1 MSENRKIAWHKWE
14 LNKYLESL
22 KEELRSFNDEKIDE
36 INNKIEY
43 IKSFYSNYLEWE
55 NSKKVEIDNLINE
68 LEKYKN
74 TFIENQ
80 TKIEKYYN
88 ELLEWDDE
96 NYSKKEEIENA
107 LDEIKNYKE
116 ELLEW
121 TEWNQSIKEKINKS
135 FVEIKDYYNYVYWIE
150 EENDENW
157 DIIKEWKQ
165 GFKEKLDNLYKT
177 NDTKYKELEEKI
189 KSLIWG
195 ATSAWLASAYR
206 EMKESFKNPNIFWNT
221 IFIWSLSSI
230 VLISIFYIDI
240 SEVIKNDLLG
250 TYSYFPIVL
259 PLIWLAYFSTKQQSQ
274 NKRLQ
279 QEYAH
284 KESLAKSF
292 EWYKK
297 QIDNLWE
304 DEKSEE
310 IKKILMENIVKM
322 TWENPSETLDW
333 KHWTTLWD
341 YMIER
346 SKKDNR
352 KEDS

>member
-14 LNKYLESL
+14 LNKHLESL

-36 INNKIEY
+36 INTKIY
-43 IKSFYSNYLEWE
+43 FIKNFYSNYFEWE
-55 NSKKVEIDNLINE
+55 TSKKNEIDNLVNE
-68 LEKYKN
+68 LENHKN
-74 TFIENQ
+74 SFIENQ
-80 TKIEKYYN
+80 TKIEKYYK

-96 NYSKKEEIENA
+96 NYSKKEDIEKS
-107 LDEIKNYKE
+107 LDEIKNYKK

-121 TEWNQSIKEKINKS
+121 TEWDKSIKEKINNS
-135 FVEIKDYYNYVYWIE
+135 FVEIKDYYSNIYWIE
-150 EENDENW
+150 EEKNETW
-157 DIIKEWKQ
+157 EIIKEWKQ

-195 ATSAWLASAYR
+195 ATSAWLSSAYR
-206 EMKESFKNPNIFWNT
+206 EMKKSFTSPNVFWNI
-221 IFIWSLSSI
+221 IFICSI
-230 VLISIFYIDI
+230 SYIIYIWKDLKVSGTFQETVLNIIAHFP
-240 SEVIKNDLLG
+240 VI
-250 TYSYFPIVL
+250 L

-297 QIDNLWE
+297 QIDNLGE

-310 IKKILMENIVKM
+310 IKKVLMENIVKM
-322 TWENPSETLDW
+322 TWENPSKTLDW

-341 YMIER
+341 YMIEKN
-346 SKKDNR
+346 KKD
-352 KEDS
+352 KSESL